1 MIFWSSL
8 SRGLSLSLASHTSF
22 SGIVSDLIISS
33 LQSHQSEYS
42 VSSRKIFSLCRRK
55 GVHLIS
61 LWVEEIFVWEF
72 QLLTQ
77 RLQICSYLFILGVF
91 FEWLR
96 GTFSFLWAL
105 KFLMQRKI
113 SLCWLLCVIL
123 FWASCF
129 FFFFAASRPSKKP
142 RSKEE
147 SFHIFKIHQTNY
159 RTQRKH
165 SFVSW
170 VLSTNP
176 CFFFFFSFIS
186 GYQTKN
192 PVHKVPRTP
201 ILIPIFKNIS
211 VHHLLKEKETKT

>member
-129 FFFFAASRPSKKP
+129 FFFWQLLDPPKSRDRKKKAFTYSKFTRP
-142 RSKEE
+142 TIEHKE
-147 SFHIFKIHQTNY
+147 ST
-159 RTQRKH
+159 
-165 SFVSW
+165 
-170 VLSTNP
+170 VLCLEFSLP
-176 CFFFFFSFIS
+176 ILVFFFFFFYLRIS
-186 GYQTKN
+186 N
-192 PVHKVPRTP
+192 
-201 ILIPIFKNIS
+201 
-211 VHHLLKEKETKT
+211 EKPSS